1 MLQLTDTPGPTGM
14 EVTRPRLVHS
24 GAPSHSKKT
33 LPPWAWRPPPTAG
46 ARRAMALAPAARK
59 QSPGRPGRRAAPP
72 RSLAASRGGAGGCP
86 SGGGGGGGG
95 DPSREGKR
103 TAACRGSVGAGGG
116 AASTRFRRSRTPLT
130 VRAAATTYP
139 PSTPGCCRGG
149 GRGSDRDVLT
159 AGLFV
164 RATARGA
171 WHGAAQRAAAAAT
184 VARRAWPAPEDAWQW
199 RPRRLGHIRKWS
211 SGRQAEKP
219 TRPAAP
225 HAGRHSARWG
235 HGWDGRLRWRGSFIA
250 VRHGGAWSPMRIN
263 SNEVSSNI
271 LYNCELQTKQGC
283 AHNVWEAH
291 SPRAFASCAPSQRL
305 VGQSRARC
313 LGDGFVG
320 AAAASRPPP
329 VLRLLQTVD
338 RHARPLFSSGGV
350 TPKVAV
356 GPFSV
361 LLLYSRPVYPSTPS
375 RHDGPYPPPPPPQV
389 PGPRL

>member
-1 MLQLTDTPGPTGM
+1 MHAPLPIALARRAPLAHRKQDRPVTRQRKKYLSPARFHRASQHPGQDPATIQTQQKGATVCACIARPPLRTVGSSCKARTCRKAPLAHATNDFQLLVAAGRPRVRYLSKRGAPDMLQLTDTPGPTGM

-159 AGLFV
+159 AGLLSV
-164 RATARGA
+164 PRLVVLGM
-171 WHGAAQRAAAAAT
+171 AQRNG
-184 VARRAWPAPEDAWQW
+184 
-199 RPRRLGHIRKWS
+199 RPR
-211 SGRQAEKP
+211 P
-219 TRPAAP
+219 P
-225 HAGRHSARWG
+225 RWP
-235 HGWDGRLRWRGSFIA
+235 DGRG
-250 VRHGGAWSPMRIN
+250 
-263 SNEVSSNI
+263 
-271 LYNCELQTKQGC
+271 
-283 AHNVWEAH
+283 
-291 SPRAFASCAPSQRL
+291 
-305 VGQSRARC
+305 
-313 LGDGFVG
+313 
-320 AAAASRPPP
+320 
-329 VLRLLQTVD
+329 RLLRT
-338 RHARPLFSSGGV
+338 HGSGGL
-350 TPKVAV
+350 
-356 GPFSV
+356 G
-361 LLLYSRPVYPSTPS
+361 
-375 RHDGPYPPPPPPQV
+375 G
-389 PGPRL
+389 